1 MRTSVRMESSVR
13 YHQHYN
19 SEQPLRA
26 VGFGLTVKAV
36 VVVTLLVV
44 MCIKWA
50 QELSHALKLPF
61 KFITV
66 PTGAFVSVGIIM
78 YLTVQNY

>member
-1 MRTSVRMESSVR
+1 MRTSVHMESSVR

-19 SEQPLRA
+19 SEQSLRA

-50 QELSHALKLPF
+50 
-61 KFITV
+61 
-66 PTGAFVSVGIIM
+66 
-78 YLTVQNY
+78 